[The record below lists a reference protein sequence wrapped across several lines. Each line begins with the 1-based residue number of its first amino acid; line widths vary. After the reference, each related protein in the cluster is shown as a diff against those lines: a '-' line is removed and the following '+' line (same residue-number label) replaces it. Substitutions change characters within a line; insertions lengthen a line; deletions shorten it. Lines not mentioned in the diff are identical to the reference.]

1 MRSAIYIRRFFVP
14 KTERFSYY
22 GNMPKPLT
30 LNEEFPTTEGICPD
44 AYSLAVISPAYA
56 SSTGELNA
64 ILQYF
69 YHYFNFDRQGYK
81 DYARDI
87 ESIAIAEMLHVEML
101 GKTILALGAQ
111 PIYCQNPP
119 TAFNFY
125 SAKYVTYSRNLVN
138 MIEDDVI
145 AEKRA
150 ISQYNKMLC
159 RLKNEQI
166 KKIITRILEDEKLH
180 LAKFMEILRGLKC

>member
-1 MRSAIYIRRFFVP
+1 
-14 KTERFSYY
+14 
-22 GNMPKPLT
+22 MPEPLT
-30 LNEEFPTTEGICPD
+30 LKEEFPTTEGICPD
-44 AYSLAVISPAYA
+44 CFSLAVISPAYA

-69 YHYFNFDRQGYK
+69 YHFFNFDKQGYAE
-81 DYARDI
+81 YASAL
-87 ESIAIAEMLHVEML
+87 ESIAIAEMLHLELL
-101 GKTILALGAQ
+101 GKTITALGAP

-138 MIEDDVI
+138 MIEDDI
-145 AEKRA
+145 IGEQRA
-150 ISQYNKMLC
+150 IALYTKMLT

-166 KKIITRILEDEKLH
+166 KKIISRILADEKLH
-180 LAKFMEILRGLKC
+180 LAKLKEILHALDTCG

>member
-1 MRSAIYIRRFFVP
+1 MSALRSFNIVAKAV
-14 KTERFSYY
+14 TVSYY
-22 GNMPKPLT
+22 DNMPKPLT

-56 SSTGELNA
+56 SPTGELNA

-69 YHYFNFDRQGYK
+69 YHYFNFNKCGY
-81 DYARDI
+81 AEHAATL
-87 ESIAIAEMLHVEML
+87 ESIAIAEMLHLEIL
-101 GKTILALGAQ
+101 GKTICALGAQ

-125 SAKYVTYSRNLVN
+125 SAKYVTYSRNLFN
-138 MIEDDVI
+138 MIEDDI
-145 AEKRA
+145 LGEKHA
-150 ISQYNKMLC
+150 ISQYSKMIT

-166 KKIITRILEDEKLH
+166 KKIIERILGDEKLH
-180 LAKFMEILRGLKC
+180 LEKLKEIYASLKVDT

>member
-1 MRSAIYIRRFFVP
+1 MYMA
-14 KTERFSYY
+14 
-22 GNMPKPLT
+22 KPLT
-30 LNEEFPTTEGICPD
+30 LHEDFPTTEGLCPD

-69 YHYFNFDRQGYK
+69 YHYFNFDRCGYK

-87 ESIAIAEMLHVEML
+87 EGIAIAEMLHLKLL
-101 GKTILALGAQ
+101 GETIMALGAQ
-111 PIYCQNPP
+111 PVYCQNPP
-119 TAFNFY
+119 TAYNFY

-138 MIEDDVI
+138 MIEDDVL

-150 ISQYNKMLC
+150 IAQYERMLA
-159 RLKNEQI
+159 RLKNERV
-166 KKIITRILEDEKLH
+166 KSIISRILEDEKLH
-180 LAKFMEILRGLKC
+180 LEKFNEILCGLKR

>member
-1 MRSAIYIRRFFVP
+1 
-14 KTERFSYY
+14 
-22 GNMPKPLT
+22 MPKPLT
-30 LNEEFPTTEGICPD
+30 LQQEFPTTEGLCPD

-56 SSTGELNA
+56 SPTGELNA

-69 YHYFNFDRQGYK
+69 YHYFNFAKQGYEEFAK
-81 DYARDI
+81 TL
-87 ESIAIAEMLHVEML
+87 ESIAIAEMIHLELL
-101 GKTILALGAQ
+101 GKTITALGAQ

-138 MIEDDVI
+138 MIEDDIIGEKHAI
-145 AEKRA
+145 A
-150 ISQYNKMLC
+150 QYSKMIA

-166 KKIITRILEDEKLH
+166 KRIIERILEDEKLH
-180 LAKFMEILRGLKC
+180 LEKLKEILCAIKH

>member
-1 MRSAIYIRRFFVP
+1 MLFYTFSTA
-14 KTERFSYY
+14 FSYN
-22 GNMPKPLT
+22 GSMPKPLT
-30 LNEEFPTTEGICPD
+30 LQAEFPTTEGLCPD

-56 SSTGELNA
+56 SPVGELNT

-81 DYARDI
+81 EYAESI
-87 ESIAIAEMLHVEML
+87 KSIAIAEMLHLEML
-101 GKTILALGAQ
+101 GKTITALGAQ

-125 SAKYVTYSRNLVN
+125 SAKYVTYSRNLTN
-138 MIEDDVI
+138 MIEDDI
-145 AEKRA
+145 LSERRA
-150 ISQYNKMLC
+150 IASYQKILC

-166 KKIITRILEDEKLH
+166 KKIISRIQEDEKLH
-180 LAKFMEILRGLKC
+180 LEKFKEILKGLKS